1 MMERDKLI
9 EQLSAEPRS
18 PFAASPTIT
27 MLLAVAT
34 ACVVVALAA
43 SGWLGFRADLDSA
56 LLIFDHDFLLIVTFL
71 VSVGCAALTIVRDA
85 SIPGRSP
92 TLPRAIIF
100 SPFILITVLALHEHC
115 LGSPHHP
122 TEGHAHKHWFTCV
135 WQTLVLAS
143 AAFGIL
149 LLGIRRLAPTDLRRA
164 GFYAGL
170 LAGSI
175 GAMGF
180 CLHTV
185 KDTAWFGATVYVL
198 AIALMAAVGA
208 WLGPCLLRWR

>member
-1 MMERDKLI
+1 MERDELI
-9 EQLSAEPRS
+9 ERLSAEPR
-18 PFAASPTIT
+18 PRFVASPTIT

-34 ACVVVALAA
+34 ACVVVALAS
-43 SGWLGFRADLDSA
+43 SGWLGFRADLGGA
-56 LLIFDHDFLLIVTFL
+56 LLILDHDFLLIVAFL
-71 VSVGCAALTIVRDA
+71 ASVGCAALTIVRDA
-85 SIPGRSP
+85 SIPGRPP

-122 TEGHAHKHWFTCV
+122 TEGHADKHWLTCV

-180 CLHTV
+180 CLHTMT
-185 KDTAWFGATVYVL
+185 DTVGFGVTVYVL
-198 AIALMAAVGA
+198 AIAFMAAVGA
-208 WLGPCLLRWR
+208 WLGPRLLRWR